1 MLSAFFKDRRPM
13 LRIYE
18 NEGTPVR
25 ARIDLPLLVTDV
37 QMCDL
42 LSRPMRDDRTVS
54 VNGRSLEIDLGPW
67 EVLTMNID

>member
-1 MLSAFFKDRRPM
+1 M

-18 NEGTPVR
+18 NEGMSAR
-25 ARIDLPLLVTDV
+25 ARIDFPLPVTDV

-54 VNGRSLEIDLGPW
+54 VNGRSLETDLGLW